1 MNLFVAI
8 PIGLLPV
15 FLFLAGGIWMDG
27 YKLVHFRSILK
38 AIIVGGGAA
47 AVIMIVHIALLRY
60 GGVSL
65 MTLIRYIAP
74 VSEELAKAAPVVYLI
89 RSHKVGFVVDAAILG
104 FAVGAGFAFVENIY
118 YLNQLEGAGLA
129 TWVARGFGTA
139 VMHGSTTAM
148 FAIISKG
155 MSDRHNSLSPLFFL
169 PGLLLAMLIHFL
181 FNQVFI
187 SVLAI
192 AFLQAAFLP
201 PLLLAVFARSEKAT
215 RDWLGMGFDTD
226 AELLELLHSGEFT
239 DTRVGRY
246 LTSLRKQFPGA
257 IVADMLCLIEINLEL
272 SMRAKGILMAR
283 EAGIDMKPD
292 ERVKANLKELE
303 FLEKAIGK
311 TGQLAIAPFIRRS
324 RRDLWQLYMLSK

>member
-1 MNLFVAI
+1 MNQFFFI

-15 FLFLAGGIWMDG
+15 FLFLAGGMWMDG
-27 YKLVHFRSILK
+27 YKLVPFRSTVK
-38 AIIVGGGAA
+38 GIIVGGGAA
-47 AVIMIVHIALLRY
+47 AIIMVVHIALLKY
-60 GGVSL
+60 GVSRQDL
-65 MTLIRYIAP
+65 VRYIAP
-74 VSEELAKAAPVVYLI
+74 FTEELIKAVPVVYLI
-89 RSHKVGFVVDAAILG
+89 CRHKVGFVVDAAILG

-118 YLNQLEGAGLA
+118 YLNQLEGAGMA

-148 FAIISKG
+148 FAILSKG
-155 MSDRHNSLSPLFFL
+155 MTDRHNSLSPMYFL
-169 PGLLLAMLIHFL
+169 PGLLLAVLIHFL
-181 FNQVFI
+181 FNQVLI
-187 SVLAI
+187 NVLAI
-192 AFLQAAFLP
+192 AFLQTAFLP

-226 AELLELLHSGEFT
+226 SELLELLHSGEFS

-246 LTSLRKQFPGA
+246 LTSLETQFSGA
-257 IVADMLCLIEINLEL
+257 NVGDMLCLIEINLEL

-283 EAGIDMKPD
+283 EAGIDVKPD

-303 FLEKAIGK
+303 FLEKSIGK
-311 TGQLAIAPFIRRS
+311 TGQIAIAPFIRKS